1 MKITKSE
8 IIRTEIDNVPDED
21 AINRVTNMLNDI
33 CRSLGELSDYD
44 LINGYNVIS
53 NKDIKNATSRLNYL
67 SKMIINNIYNYTLIK
82 KAEELNSKMSSK
94 IQFDY
99 TEYKP
104 RLEPRK
110 PVRRSLSDIEE
121 DL

>member
-1 MKITKSE
+1 MEKDPFKEYILESDPTKKELGYSWYTAIGLQRVDGLETSE
-8 IIRTEIDNVPDED
+8 YLKSVALSNIDG
-21 AINRVTNMLNDI
+21 DI
-33 CRSLGELSDYD
+33 SL
-44 LINGYNVIS
+44 
-53 NKDIKNATSRLNYL
+53 
-67 SKMIINNIYNYTLIK
+67 K

>member
-1 MKITKSE
+1 M
-8 IIRTEIDNVPDED
+8 
-21 AINRVTNMLNDI
+21 
-33 CRSLGELSDYD
+33 
-44 LINGYNVIS
+44 VIS

-82 KAEELNSKMSSK
+82 KAEELNSKMTSK

>member
-1 MKITKSE
+1 MAKTVFRQNEIKTKEEKFQLRLLHDYAEVVEEVVEE
-8 IIRTEIDNVPDED
+8 IPEYEGPTADDLRREAEEYKKQFELEKQL
-21 AINRVTNMLNDI
+21 MLKKAEEEAEQI
-33 CRSLGELSDYD
+33 
-44 LINGYNVIS
+44 V
-53 NKDIKNATSRLNYL
+53 
-67 SKMIINNIYNYTLIK
+67 K

>member
-1 MKITKSE
+1 M
-8 IIRTEIDNVPDED
+8 
-21 AINRVTNMLNDI
+21 
-33 CRSLGELSDYD
+33 
-44 LINGYNVIS
+44 VIS

>member
-1 MKITKSE
+1 M
-8 IIRTEIDNVPDED
+8 
-21 AINRVTNMLNDI
+21 
-33 CRSLGELSDYD
+33 
-44 LINGYNVIS
+44 
-53 NKDIKNATSRLNYL
+53 NYL